1 MGEHS
6 NIEQEI
12 TMKCKIPIEISAKHM
27 HICREDFE
35 KLFGEGKELTFKKE
49 LSQPGQ
55 YLAEERITIEG
66 PRGRMENMAI
76 LGPFRKETQ
85 VELAITDARKLGI
98 EKVIRQSGDIEGTP
112 GCTLIGPQGSL
123 TIDKGVIVAK
133 RHIHMTPSDAI
144 RMRVKDNDEVFV
156 ITQSYERALIYANV
170 VVRVSPNFVLSM
182 HVDTDEGNA
191 FDHDEQQYG
200 VILNLFD
207 GNAYSLS
214 DWAEELIDGIVR

>member
-1 MGEHS
+1 
-6 NIEQEI
+6 
-12 TMKCKIPIEISAKHM
+12 MKQKIPIEISAKHM

-35 KLFGEGKELTFKKE
+35 ALFGKGRELTFKKE

-55 YLAEERITIEG
+55 FLAEERVTIEG
-66 PRGRMENMAI
+66 PRGRMENMAV
-76 LGPFRKETQ
+76 LGPFRKESQ

-98 EKVIRQSGDIEGTP
+98 ERVIRQSGDIEGTP
-112 GCTLIGPQGSL
+112 GCRVIGPQGC
-123 TIDKGVIVAK
+123 IDLEKGVIIAK

-156 ITQSYERALIYANV
+156 ITQSFERALIYANV
-170 VVRVSPNFVLSM
+170 VVRVHPDFVLAM

-191 FDHDEQQYG
+191 FAHDEEQYG

-207 GNAYSLS
+207 GNAYGLS
-214 DWAEELIDGIVR
+214 NWADELLSGIQR

>member
-1 MGEHS
+1 
-6 NIEQEI
+6 
-12 TMKCKIPIEISAKHM
+12 M
-27 HICREDFE
+27 HISREDFE
-35 KLFGEGKELTFKKE
+35 TLFGEGRELTFKKE

-55 YLAEERITIEG
+55 YLAEERVTIEG
-66 PRGRMENMAI
+66 PRGQMKNMAI

-112 GCTLIGPQGSL
+112 GCKIYGEKGSIEL
-123 TIDKGVIVAK
+123 DKGVIVAK

-144 RMRVKDNDEVFV
+144 RMHVKDQDEVFV
-156 ITQSYERALIYANV
+156 ITQSFERSLIYANV
-170 VVRVSPNFVLSM
+170 VVRVHPSFRLAM

-191 FDHDEQQYG
+191 FDHDEEQYG

-214 DWAEELIDGIVR
+214 DWAEELISGIVR

>member
-1 MGEHS
+1 
-6 NIEQEI
+6 
-12 TMKCKIPIEISAKHM
+12 MKQKIPIEISAKHM

-35 KLFGEGKELTFKKE
+35 ALFGKGRELTFKKE

-55 YLAEERITIEG
+55 FLAEERVTIEG
-66 PRGRMENMAI
+66 PRGKMENMAV

-98 EKVIRQSGDIEGTP
+98 ERVIRQSGDIEGTP
-112 GCTLIGPQGSL
+112 GCRIIGPQGS
-123 TIDKGVIVAK
+123 IDLEKGVIIAK

-156 ITQSYERALIYANV
+156 ITQSFERALIYANV
-170 VVRVSPNFVLSM
+170 VVRVHPDFVLAM

-191 FDHDEQQYG
+191 FAHDEEQYG

-207 GNAYSLS
+207 GNAYGLS
-214 DWAEELIDGIVR
+214 NWADELLSGIQR

>member
-1 MGEHS
+1 
-6 NIEQEI
+6 
-12 TMKCKIPIEISAKHM
+12 MKSKIPIEISAKHI
-27 HICREDFE
+27 HLCREDFE
-35 KLFGEGKELTFKKE
+35 TLFGKGKDLTFKRE

-55 YLAEERITIEG
+55 YLAEERVTIEG
-66 PRGRMENMAI
+66 PKGRMEHMAI

-85 VELAITDARKLGI
+85 IELAITDTRKLGI

-112 GCTLIGPQGSL
+112 GCRVIGPEGEL
-123 TIDKGVIVAK
+123 HLEKGVIVAK

-144 RMRVKDNDEVFV
+144 RMRVKDQDEVFV

-170 VVRVSPNFVLSM
+170 VVRVHPQFRLAM

-191 FDHDEQQYG
+191 FDHDEEQFG

-214 DWAEELIDGIVR
+214 DWAEELVSGIVR

>member
-1 MGEHS
+1 
-6 NIEQEI
+6 
-12 TMKCKIPIEISAKHM
+12 MKYKIPIEISAKHM
-27 HICREDFE
+27 HISREDFE
-35 KLFGEGKELTFKKE
+35 RLFGEGKELTFVKE

-55 YLAEERITIEG
+55 YLAKERVSIEG
-66 PRGRMENMAI
+66 PRGKMENMAI

-98 EKVIRQSGDIEGTP
+98 KRVIRQSGDIEGTP
-112 GCTLIGPQGSL
+112 GCRINGPAGS
-123 TIDKGVIVAK
+123 IDLEKGVIVAK

-156 ITQSYERALIYANV
+156 ITQSFERALIYANV
-170 VVRVSPNFVLSM
+170 VVRVHPDFVLAM

-191 FDHDEQQYG
+191 FAHDEEQYG

-207 GNAYSLS
+207 GDAYGLS
-214 DWAEELIDGIVR
+214 NWADELLSGIQR